1 MYLYL
6 YIHIHRRK
14 RRSWSRNRGVDIR
27 SHLPI
32 ARLAA
37 CWRFERHLAMPQE
50 TGEFLLD
57 VNIPVLQVRLGL
69 RMKPN
74 DSIDN
79 VKDKIKAVVPR
90 NNFVMVLLLEGV
102 VLEDGHTLL
111 DYNIQDDT
119 KLLLLYDPEPP
130 AAPA

>member
-1 MYLYL
+1 M
-6 YIHIHRRK
+6 IGGQFEG
-14 RRSWSRNRGVDIR
+14 RN
-27 SHLPI
+27 
-32 ARLAA
+32 
-37 CWRFERHLAMPQE
+37 
-50 TGEFLLD
+50 
-57 VNIPVLQVRLGL
+57 
-69 RMKPN
+69 
-74 DSIDN
+74 DN